1 MTLLLVAV
9 KGAELVG
16 WQMNGWLNRM
26 IHISNCV
33 VMRALSS
40 ERLCNPWNSC
50 QLLLLLL
57 IIVLDERNY
66 QNSFKIKNTSYL
78 SNQSLNKE
86 SYLNYLNM
94 IKRSSGGVC
103 WSVSNNYYYHNTNET
118 NTNKYLSTNTTKCTI
133 NSLYLSIF
141 LTSYIIKKFIFW
153 LSLIIINSTYN

>member
-1 MTLLLVAV
+1 MTWLLVAV

-16 WQMNGWLNRM
+16 WQMNGWLNIM
-26 IHISNCV
+26 INMNNCV

-40 ERLCNPWNSC
+40 ERLYNPWNSC
-50 QLLLLLL
+50 KFFLLLL

-66 QNSFKIKNTSYL
+66 QNSFKIKNTSK
-78 SNQSLNKE
+78 SNQSLNNA

-94 IKRSSGGVC
+94 IKRSGGVC
-103 WSVSNNYYYHNTNET
+103 WSVSNNYYYHNTNKT
-118 NTNKYLSTNTTKCTI
+118 NTNKYCSTNATKCTI

-153 LSLIIINSTYN
+153 FSLIIINSTYN